1 MKFVGRAEPLK
12 KKKKIDP
19 AVLRAREERK
29 KKKIERNIKRLEK
42 LDKTLKPVEEL
53 SVPQSLIKE
62 KP

>member
-1 MKFVGRAEPLK
+1 MK

-42 LDKTLKPVEEL
+42 LDKTFKPVEEL
-53 SVPQSLIKE
+53 SVPQALIKE

>member
-1 MKFVGRAEPLK
+1 MK